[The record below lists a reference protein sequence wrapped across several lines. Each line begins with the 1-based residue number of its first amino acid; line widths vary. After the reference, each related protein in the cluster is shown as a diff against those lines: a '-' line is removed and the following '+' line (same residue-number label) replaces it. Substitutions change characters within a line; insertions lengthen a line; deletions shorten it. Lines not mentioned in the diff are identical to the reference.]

1 MTLMICFFKEHTP
14 RIFEPCYSTKEAE
27 MSTGLFALFRNKT
40 MKILKVVLSLF
51 LYISFISNLQAKSLE
66 NISIQLK
73 WFNQYQ
79 FAGIYIAKEKGFYEE
94 EGLNVEIK
102 ERDPKKNNVLQV
114 IEGESEYGVAES
126 VILRY
131 RAEGHKVKVIATI
144 FQHNALVLISKKGS
158 GILSPYEMKGKKIAF
173 QEGLDDSII
182 SGLLTF
188 AHMGTNEY
196 IKMPLDYSYMD
207 FVNDKVDI
215 TEAYISDQ
223 PYWLKEKYGI
233 DVNIIDPKNYGMNFY
248 GDLIFTTEE
257 EAEKHPLRVKKFKEA
272 TLRGW
277 KYALEHQDEAIKIIL
292 DKYNTRDLKYEQL
305 QYEARI
311 TKNLIASDYIP
322 LGNVRKERFRMLTEL
337 YQGKGISSAELH
349 KAVDTIIYN
358 PDVKENVFFEYLY
371 YIIAIAVSLLLLIL
385 FLFFNNRRLKYLV
398 REQTKELFEAK
409 EFAEQASLSKSNFL
423 ANMSHEIRTPMN
435 GLLGFVDRLKKTE
448 EDPQRIK
455 QFEII
460 RSSGETLM
468 NIINDILDFS
478 KIESGKMEIE
488 YSPLP
493 LRKFFEE
500 VPQIFQ
506 QIASAKNINILN
518 AINENIPESILGDKT
533 RLKQVVF
540 NLMSNALKFTH
551 DGGNVT
557 LQAYYKE
564 KLLHVAVIDTGI
576 GIAKE
581 NQKKIFEA
589 FSQED
594 ASITRKFGGTGLG
607 LSISLRLIN
616 LMGGEIKLESEVGKG
631 SKFYF
636 DIPVDVCSIKVDESS
651 IEENGDTQIQGHVL
665 IVEDNKT
672 NQMLLGML
680 LDDYGITYDIANDGA
695 EGVLK
700 FKQTK
705 YDAILMDENMPI
717 MNGIEATKIIRED
730 YESDIPI
737 IAVTANALT
746 QDRERFLEAGMNDYI
761 SKPYTE
767 EDIFKVLRKYLG

>member
-27 MSTGLFALFRNKT
+27 MSTGLFALYRNKT

-196 IKMPLDYSYMD
+196 IKMPKDYSHMD

-305 QYEARI
+305 QYEARV

-322 LGNVRKERFRMLTEL
+322 LGDVRKERFEMLTRL

-358 PDVKENVFFEYLY
+358 PDVKENVFLEYLY
-371 YIIAIAVSLLLLIL
+371 YIISIAVSSLLLIL
-385 FLFFNNRRLKYLV
+385 FLFFNNRRLHYLV
-398 REQTKELFEAK
+398 KAEVQKNQAQNMQMFHQSRLAQMGEMLSMIAHQWRQPLAAIAATSIDMQLKIELETFDLNKESERVSCISYFTKGLGKIDMFTNSLSTTIDDFRNFQNPNKKLSSGTICDTIESALKIIKPMLESQNIIIEEKYDEPK
-409 EFAEQASLSKSNFL
+409 EIEFFANEMAQVLLNILKNALDNFKEKASLNPKIVIKSK
-423 ANMSHEIRTPMN
+423 NMLSGVVIEICDN
-435 GLLGFVDRLKKTE
+435 GGGIPDA
-448 EDPQRIK
+448 
-455 QFEII
+455 II
-460 RSSGETLM
+460 
-468 NIINDILDFS
+468 D
-478 KIESGKMEIE
+478 
-488 YSPLP
+488 
-493 LRKFFEE
+493 
-500 VPQIFQ
+500 
-506 QIASAKNINILN
+506 
-518 AINENIPESILGDKT
+518 
-533 RLKQVVF
+533 
-540 NLMSNALKFTH
+540 
-551 DGGNVT
+551 
-557 LQAYYKE
+557 
-564 KLLHVAVIDTGI
+564 
-576 GIAKE
+576 
-581 NQKKIFEA
+581 KIFDPY
-589 FSQED
+589 FSTKNE
-594 ASITRKFGGTGLG
+594 KNGTGLG
-607 LSISLRLIN
+607 LYMSKIIIEDHHS
-616 LMGGEIKLESEVGKG
+616 GKLKVLNSDEG
-631 SKFYF
+631 
-636 DIPVDVCSIKVDESS
+636 VCFS
-651 IEENGDTQIQGHVL
+651 IE
-665 IVEDNKT
+665 
-672 NQMLLGML
+672 
-680 LDDYGITYDIANDGA
+680 
-695 EGVLK
+695 LK
-700 FKQTK
+700 
-705 YDAILMDENMPI
+705 E
-717 MNGIEATKIIRED
+717 KI
-730 YESDIPI
+730 
-737 IAVTANALT
+737 
-746 QDRERFLEAGMNDYI
+746 
-761 SKPYTE
+761 
-767 EDIFKVLRKYLG
+767 